1 MTEPAAVEL
10 DYAFPAQWA
19 RVNADGTLT
28 AVDASFL
35 RVTAPLGMPMS
46 FAVAARLRFRGG
58 LTACDFRVEVRPP
71 QGAALTFDGRIDAT
85 GAPQYGEE
93 QRRHMLVAL
102 NSGMVVQEYGAVTI
116 ELFLDDRSV
125 RTLMFE
131 VVPLPDTQQS
141 AG

>member
-1 MTEPAAVEL
+1 MTEPASVEL

-35 RVTAPLGMPMS
+35 RVASPLGAPMS

-58 LTACDFRVEVRPP
+58 LQECGFRLDVVSPS
-71 QGAALTFDGRIDAT
+71 GDSLAFDGRIDAS
-85 GAPQYGEE
+85 GAQPYGEE
-93 QRRHMLVAL
+93 GRRHMLVAL
-102 NSGMVVQEYGAVTI
+102 NSSLVVQQYGMVKIDLSLDGAI
-116 ELFLDDRSV
+116 V

-131 VVPLPDTQQS
+131 VLPMSDTQLND
-141 AG
+141 G